1 MRTHEHRRGTTL
13 LVMLQAWIFPCHG
26 FTYAPHSLG
35 TSRSG
40 SSTVGHQASFAS
52 LQPRLLNAAMAVS
65 RDTLPALSMADDGE
79 EAPFGPEGSEGSP
92 AGPGGDS
99 NPLAPPPPYR
109 EEHTPGGTRFKEL
122 LARANGQGAP
132 PPPASPSAKP
142 RLVLPPE
149 GAPDYDDDNQ
159 WEEQTIGSPDVPDP
173 PLRQNMPGLD
183 LGPELDYGGGG
194 EAGAS
199 GSGGSRFSRMMNQAR
214 QNDDRQEAGMAPR
227 ASPRSPQEVAKRAAV
242 AQAPVSKEEKERAMK
257 AAVERQQKI
266 MAKAR
271 GIDLDDPAL
280 EGAELARKKAL
291 SRAQA
296 EAQAGGYVPSSS
308 AADDYLNSL
317 KADSQKK
324 QQETQAKLRGE
335 PLPPREGPLLSA
347 SPPTET
353 ATSDV
358 PDKSAAPLPSGE
370 DYERV
375 KPQKRTAAS
384 WSIQNKA
391 DQYMASL
398 KGIKVELADDNPY
411 LKKESLVEEPQQPVR
426 RPPAPAPK
434 PPLGP
439 QMSYAEKL
447 KLAKRAKAADTATAA
462 APSSNAVAAPVATLP
477 PATEAPPSPAPSSG
491 SPALSYAEKLKQ
503 AQAEKAA
510 AGNRVVPKSVP
521 PPPPSP
527 PAAAAAVAPA
537 SRRLLEQEM
546 PSGGLVDEGDS
557 QAKMVKVMDLL
568 TEHKTAGLEGEDRVS
583 ELRRSLVD
591 ARETLRAETYG
602 RSVAAAAA
610 PAATAPAATASS
622 TPGPPPPPPPQPPVA
637 AAPSPPPPQQQ
648 QQPARPTPPAP
659 PTISPE
665 DAATLRRC
673 SALLQAHVHSGLAG
687 QDLQA
692 LVEGLASSLTI
703 VTAQVVTGTA
713 AAAAAAAAAAG
724 GASGAPPAAAGG
736 DDTGVPAYAG
746 GIQSVGGALSDMG
759 VAKKPASFLPEEGEG
774 DGRAGW
780 TGGSLGEEEKA
791 VASKALGYLLKHR
804 GGKGYGR
811 GRVTGA
817 QAEAMVAALAEVTEI
832 MEEEMVEE

>member
-1 MRTHEHRRGTTL
+1 MGTT
-13 LVMLQAWIFPCHG
+13 
-26 FTYAPHSLG
+26 
-35 TSRSG
+35 
-40 SSTVGHQASFAS
+40 
-52 LQPRLLNAAMAVS
+52 
-65 RDTLPALSMADDGE
+65 
-79 EAPFGPEGSEGSP
+79 
-92 AGPGGDS
+92 
-99 NPLAPPPPYR
+99 
-109 EEHTPGGTRFKEL
+109 EHTPGGTRFKEL

-132 PPPASPSAKP
+132 LPPASPSAKP

-199 GSGGSRFSRMMNQAR
+199 GSGGSRFSQMMNQAR

-227 ASPRSPQEVAKRAAV
+227 ASPRSPQEVAKRAAA

-257 AAVERQQKI
+257 AAVERQQKM

-324 QQETQAKLRGE
+324 QRETQAKLRGE

-347 SPPTET
+347 SPPTGT

-358 PDKSAAPLPSGE
+358 PDKSAAPLTSGE

-391 DQYMASL
+391 DQYIASL

-411 LKKESLVEEPQQPVR
+411 LNKESLVEEPQRSVR
-426 RPPAPAPK
+426 RPPPPAPT

-447 KLAKRAKAADTATAA
+447 KLAKMAKAAGKATAS

-477 PATEAPPSPAPSSG
+477 PATKAPPPPATSSG

-503 AQAEKAA
+503 AQAEKSA
-510 AGNRVVPKSVP
+510 AGNGVVPKSVP
-521 PPPPSP
+521 PPPPP
-527 PAAAAAVAPA
+527 PSAAAATVAPA
-537 SRRLLEQEM
+537 SRRLLEQEI
-546 PSGGLVDEGDS
+546 PSGGSVGEGDS
-557 QAKMVKVMDLL
+557 EAKMVKVMDLL

-583 ELRRSLVD
+583 ELRHSLVD
-591 ARETLRAETYG
+591 VREALRAETYG
-602 RSVAAAAA
+602 RSAAAAAA
-610 PAATAPAATASS
+610 PTAATASS
-622 TPGPPPPPPPQPPVA
+622 TPMQPPPPPPPQPPVA

-648 QQPARPTPPAP
+648 QQPARPAPTAP
-659 PTISPE
+659 PTTNPE

-713 AAAAAAAAAAG
+713 AAAAAAG
-724 GASGAPPAAAGG
+724 GSASGAPPAPAGG
-736 DDTGVPAYAG
+736 DSTGVPAYAG

-774 DGRAGW
+774 DGSAGW

-791 VASKALGYLLKHR
+791 VAWKALGYLLKHR

-832 MEEEMVEE
+832 MEEEMVDE

>member
-1 MRTHEHRRGTTL
+1 
-13 LVMLQAWIFPCHG
+13 
-26 FTYAPHSLG
+26 
-35 TSRSG
+35 
-40 SSTVGHQASFAS
+40 
-52 LQPRLLNAAMAVS
+52 
-65 RDTLPALSMADDGE
+65 
-79 EAPFGPEGSEGSP
+79 
-92 AGPGGDS
+92 
-99 NPLAPPPPYR
+99 
-109 EEHTPGGTRFKEL
+109 
-122 LARANGQGAP
+122 
-132 PPPASPSAKP
+132 
-142 RLVLPPE
+142 
-149 GAPDYDDDNQ
+149 
-159 WEEQTIGSPDVPDP
+159 
-173 PLRQNMPGLD
+173 
-183 LGPELDYGGGG
+183 
-194 EAGAS
+194 
-199 GSGGSRFSRMMNQAR
+199 
-214 QNDDRQEAGMAPR
+214 
-227 ASPRSPQEVAKRAAV
+227 
-242 AQAPVSKEEKERAMK
+242 
-257 AAVERQQKI
+257 
-266 MAKAR
+266 
-271 GIDLDDPAL
+271 
-280 EGAELARKKAL
+280 
-291 SRAQA
+291 
-296 EAQAGGYVPSSS
+296 YVPSSS
-308 AADDYLNSL
+308 AADDYLDSL

-324 QQETQAKLRGE
+324 QKETQAKLRGE

-426 RPPAPAPK
+426 RPPPPAPK

-447 KLAKRAKAADTATAA
+447 KLAKGAKAPGTATAA
-462 APSSNAVAAPVATLP
+462 APSSNVVAAPVATLP
-477 PATEAPPSPAPSSG
+477 PATEAPPPPAPSSG

-510 AGNRVVPKSVP
+510 AGNGVAPKSVP
-521 PPPPSP
+521 PPPPP

-537 SRRLLEQEM
+537 SRRLLEQDI

-557 QAKMVKVMDLL
+557 QAKMVKVMGLL

-583 ELRRSLVD
+583 ELRHSLVD
-591 ARETLRAETYG
+591 AREALRAETYG
-602 RSVAAAAA
+602 RSTAAAAAPTAAKA

-622 TPGPPPPPPPQPPVA
+622 TPMPPPPPPPQPRVA
-637 AAPSPPPPQQQ
+637 AAPSPPSPQQQ
-648 QQPARPTPPAP
+648 QQPARPAPPAP
-659 PTISPE
+659 PTTSPE

-713 AAAAAAAAAAG
+713 TAAAAAGG
-724 GASGAPPAAAGG
+724 GASGAPPAAGA

-774 DGRAGW
+774 DGSAGW

-791 VASKALGYLLKHR
+791 AASKALGYLLKHR

-811 GRVTGA
+811 GRVTGT

>member
-1 MRTHEHRRGTTL
+1 
-13 LVMLQAWIFPCHG
+13 
-26 FTYAPHSLG
+26 
-35 TSRSG
+35 
-40 SSTVGHQASFAS
+40 
-52 LQPRLLNAAMAVS
+52 MAVS

-79 EAPFGPEGSEGSP
+79 GALFGPEESEGGP

-99 NPLAPPPPYR
+99 NPLGPPPPYR

-132 PPPASPSAKP
+132 PPPPPPSAKP
-142 RLVLPPE
+142 RRALPPE

-159 WEEQTIGSPDVPDP
+159 WEEQAIGSPDVPDP
-173 PLRQNMPGLD
+173 PLRENMPGLD

-227 ASPRSPQEVAKRAAV
+227 ASPRSPQEVAKRAAA
-242 AQAPVSKEEKERAMK
+242 AQAPVSKEEKERAIK
-257 AAVERQQKI
+257 AAVERQQKM

-271 GIDLDDPAL
+271 GIDLDDPTL

-324 QQETQAKLRGE
+324 QKETQAKLRGE

-358 PDKSAAPLPSGE
+358 PDKSAAPLSSGE

-411 LKKESLVEEPQQPVR
+411 LKESLVEEPRQPVR
-426 RPPAPAPK
+426 RPPPPPPK

-439 QMSYAEKL
+439 QMSYAEKM
-447 KLAKRAKAADTATAA
+447 KLAKGAKAAGTATAA
-462 APSSNAVAAPVATLP
+462 APSSNVVAAPVATLP
-477 PATEAPPSPAPSSG
+477 PATEAPPPPAPSSG

-503 AQAEKAA
+503 AQAQKAA
-510 AGNRVVPKSVP
+510 AGNGVFPKSVP
-521 PPPPSP
+521 PPPPP
-527 PAAAAAVAPA
+527 PPPTAAAAAVAPA
-537 SRRLLEQEM
+537 SRRLLEQDM

-557 QAKMVKVMDLL
+557 QAKMVKLMDLL

-583 ELRRSLVD
+583 ELRHSLVD
-591 ARETLRAETYG
+591 AREALRAETYG
-602 RSVAAAAA
+602 RSAAAAAA
-610 PAATAPAATASS
+610 PTAATVSS
-622 TPGPPPPPPPQPPVA
+622 KPMPPPPPPPPQPAAA
-637 AAPSPPPPQQQ
+637 AAPSPPSPQQQ
-648 QQPARPTPPAP
+648 QQSAPPAP
-659 PTISPE
+659 PTTSPE
-665 DAATLRRC
+665 DAAILRRC

-713 AAAAAAAAAAG
+713 AAAAAAGG

-774 DGRAGW
+774 DGSAGW

-791 VASKALGYLLKHR
+791 AASKALGYLLKHR

-811 GRVTGA
+811 GKMTGA